1 LAYTKEERERNKSIL
16 LATFNYLL
24 AYHSQDMVFDDYS
37 PSQQW
42 YLSDLARTERD
53 IKNSRSKQI
62 ERRLNMHM
70 SLLRHRYD
78 QGYNAYIKANTGYDI
93 DIFESYKA
101 AVLPIIERGRMGS
114 NDVYLIEKYVKAYEK
129 KSEEQENV
137 NLLKEMLSKYNGFY
151 RGVGT
156 VTKKFCFVVQG
167 NKSWTVDEEGM
178 KDLHKAWLLYE
189 ETAPNGIDKLR
200 VQFSGKGEHA
210 ITYINIVLKGGEGL
224 IYGVY
229 GEKLPIKTYWKDN
242 NTVVVVAK
250 SEYKCLNKYQKV
262 SSYGDVVQIEYVED
276 GSNLTVNN

>member
-1 LAYTKEERERNKSIL
+1 LAYSKEERARNKSIL

-24 AYHSQDMVFDDYS
+24 AYHSQAMVFDDYS

-42 YLSDLARTERD
+42 YLSDLAQTERD

-62 ERRLNMHM
+62 ERRLNMHI

-78 QGYNAYIKANTGYDI
+78 QGYNAYIKVNTGYDM

-101 AVLPIIERGRMGS
+101 AVLPIIERGS
-114 NDVYLIEKYVKAYEK
+114 IQNNDVYLVKNYLKAYEENP
-129 KSEEQENV
+129 EEQENV
-137 NLLKEMLSKYNGFY
+137 NLLKEMLTKYNGFY

-178 KDLHKAWLLYE
+178 KDLHKDWLLYE
-189 ETAPNGIDKLR
+189 ETAPNGIAKLR
-200 VQFSGKGEHA
+200 IQFSGKGEHA
-210 ITYINIVLKGGEGL
+210 LTYINIALKGGEGA
-224 IYGVY
+224 IYTAY
-229 GEKLPIKTYWKDN
+229 GEQLPIKTYWKDN

-250 SEYKCLNKYQKV
+250 SEYKCLDKYQKV
-262 SSYGDVVQIEYVED
+262 SSYGEVVHIEYVEQP
-276 GSNLTVNN
+276 